1 MRQFL
6 RACKNYIIAAAALI
20 ALAYGF
26 VIFKRKM
33 GKENPVTG
41 KVVSK
46 YGYRKHPITGEYKLH
61 NGCDISVPIGAEVKS
76 PWDGTVK
83 KVYTNA
89 VGGNQIIIEH
99 SNGYTT
105 GYAHLSEQ
113 LVTVGQQVDS
123 GQVIAKSGNT
133 GQSTGPHLHFTLR
146 YNGELVD
153 PQTVFD
159 FE

>member
-41 KVVSK
+41 KVDSK

-61 NGCDISVPIGAEVKS
+61 NGCDISATKNERFR
-76 PWDGTVK
+76 
-83 KVYTNA
+83 A
-89 VGGNQIIIEH
+89 
-99 SNGYTT
+99 
-105 GYAHLSEQ
+105 
-113 LVTVGQQVDS
+113 
-123 GQVIAKSGNT
+123 
-133 GQSTGPHLHFTLR
+133 
-146 YNGELVD
+146 
-153 PQTVFD
+153 
-159 FE
+159 